1 MVPVR
6 LPIALAALSLS
17 ACVLDPFSGTALPPA
32 ATEVTFRGLAAYQP
46 GVRMRVLLQEESGA
60 LTPLGEAS
68 VATSG
73 AWTATVAVP
82 DRAWARPPC
91 GAARFVFRGS
101 NGTTAYGQDAACIA
115 AAGPGA
121 TAEQRLACLV
131 PSVELFRGRVHAGD
145 LTVTGQAEADA
156 NACVTVVDGNLTV
169 DGGRVAASGSAGY
182 AAGLTFAMPQLKEV
196 RGRLSVD
203 GGRTATFSLPRLE
216 RVGGDLA
223 MLSTEFAAVAGTRA
237 SQGLTTFSLP
247 SLATVGGSVDLR
259 NAREMRV
266 GDFQIH
272 DFGLDALASVG
283 ADVRI
288 HQEVFAARILGLR
301 ALTRIPRDL
310 VFEGGRTD
318 VDNDDLLPA
327 LTSVGRDVTLIVS
340 RNARRFGTAL
350 VAVGRN
356 VAIAPEASSFEPWR
370 DEFLPA
376 LQNVGGDLALTGLSQ
391 PCGTSSLPSLRSVGG
406 TLRVTGQVPEGSLGS
421 TGAAPLVLGGF
432 SMTTTAGS
440 FVPLPPDASVSG
452 KGPVAFV
459 GNPDLCACQV
469 EAFAA
474 GLTARGWAGPLTN
487 TGNAEGAACKPCPAP
502 TCP

>member
-1 MVPVR
+1 VR
-6 LPIALAALSLS
+6 LTIALAALSLS

-131 PSVELFRGRVHAGD
+131 PAVELFRGRVHAGD
-145 LTVTGQAEADA
+145 LTITGQAEADA
-156 NACVTVVDGNLTV
+156 NACVTVVDGNLTL
-169 DGGRVAASGSAGY
+169 DGGRVRAPPAYASGLA
-182 AAGLTFAMPQLKEV
+182 FAMPHLEEV
-196 RGRLSVD
+196 RGNLSVD
-203 GGRTATFSLPRLE
+203 GGRTATFSLPRLQ

-247 SLATVGGSVDLR
+247 ALAAVGGSVDLR
-259 NAREMRV
+259 NAREMLV
-266 GDFQIH
+266 MDFQVH

-288 HQEVFAARILGLR
+288 HQEVFAGRILGLR

-318 VDNDDLLPA
+318 VDNDALLPA
-327 LTSVGRDVTLIVS
+327 LTSVGRDVTLVVS

-356 VAIAPEASSFEPWR
+356 VAIAPEALSSSFEPRR
-370 DEFLPA
+370 DEFLPV
-376 LQNVGGDLALTGLSQ
+376 LQNVGGDLVLTALSL
-391 PCGTSSLPSLRSVGG
+391 PCGTSALPSLRSVGG
-406 TLRVTGQVPEGSLGS
+406 ALRVTGQVPEASLGS
-421 TGAAPLVLGGF
+421 TGASPLVLGGF
-432 SMTTTAGS
+432 SMTTTSGR
-440 FVPLPPDASVSG
+440 FVPLPADASVSG
-452 KGPVAFV
+452 KGPVSFT
-459 GNPDLCACQV
+459 GNGDLCACQV

-474 GLTARGWAGPLTN
+474 GLTARGWAGTLTN
-487 TGNAEGAACKPCPAP
+487 TGNAGGAACKPCPAP